1 MLKTLA
7 ALAVIGTAGSAL
19 AQDEAPATRDR
30 FVYTSNDYISVLGGV
45 ALPDSGRGTATVG
58 GHLSFLYGNQV
69 HENVSVEGRFSAAL
83 LETGKRGGSD
93 FYQYS
98 GGIDVAFSP
107 YDRRDEHAVTPF
119 ALIGIVAMAEDASPN
134 TRDDN
139 AFGGNVGLG
148 LVTAPLLHNLRLR
161 AEGRYTYS
169 TFESGYHDFSLGF
182 GLEIPIG
189 RVREKL
195 TTIPAKIET
204 KIVEIEK
211 PVPRPII
218 DTDGDTV
225 EDAQD
230 TCPNTAKGVRVDAA
244 GCVLPGQLLELR
256 PVTFEPNEL
265 KIRPNAQSI
274 LDVIA
279 RGLVAQPTLR
289 LEIGGHSDLSGS
301 AAKNKELSR
310 ARAESVRTYLLGKGV
325 KAEQLTVVAYGISQ
339 PKVKPEK
346 NADDRTLNRRVEFRI
361 LGR

>member
-19 AQDEAPATRDR
+19 AQEEAPVTRDR
-30 FVYTSNDYISVLGGV
+30 FAYTSNDYVSILGGV

-58 GHLSFLYGNQV
+58 GNLTVLYGNQV
-69 HENVSVEGRFSAAL
+69 HENVSVEGRFTAAV

-98 GGIDVAFSP
+98 GGVDVTVTP
-107 YDRRDEHAVTPF
+107 WDRRDERTLTPF
-119 ALIGIVAMAEDASPN
+119 ALIGLVALAEDVTPN
-134 TRDDN
+134 SRDDN
-139 AFGGNVGLG
+139 AFGGNIGLG
-148 LVTAPLLHNLRLR
+148 VLTAPLLHNLRLR

-169 TFESGYHDFSLGF
+169 SFESGFHDFSVGL
-182 GLEIPIG
+182 GLEIPLG
-189 RVREKL
+189 RVREKV

-230 TCPNTAKGVRVDAA
+230 TCPNTPKGVRVDAA
-244 GCVLPGQLLELR
+244 GCVLAGQLLELR

-279 RGLVAQPTLR
+279 RGLVAQPTLKI
-289 LEIGGHSDLSGS
+289 EIGGHSDLSGS
-301 AAKNKELSR
+301 AVKNKELSK
-310 ARAESVRTYLLGKGV
+310 ARAEAVRTYLLGKGV
-325 KAEQLTVVAYGISQ
+325 KPEQLTVVAYGTSM
-339 PKVKPEK
+339 PKVKPER
-346 NADDRTLNRRVEFRI
+346 NADDRTVNRRVEFRI
-361 LGR
+361 VGR